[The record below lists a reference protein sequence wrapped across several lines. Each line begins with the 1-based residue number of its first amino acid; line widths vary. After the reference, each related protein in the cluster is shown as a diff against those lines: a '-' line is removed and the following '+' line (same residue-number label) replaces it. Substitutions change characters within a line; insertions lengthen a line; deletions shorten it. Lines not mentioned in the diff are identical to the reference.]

1 MTLFSKG
8 RSALLCAVLA
18 SGACGI
24 IPAQSAPTKA
34 APVRIVDGW
43 YAHNATLIMLGAV
56 DRIVGS
62 VVTPARFPWMIC
74 VAPSLRQARIFDS
87 MALNA
92 EAVLALHPDL
102 VFVTRDSGVAP
113 SLEAVGLDVA
123 PVGFTDFGGM
133 LRTIDDTA
141 SRLGTKLAREQAA
154 SYRADFEKVLARGAR
169 APAASRHRILH
180 IASLDPLTV
189 DGDRSIVDEW
199 IRDAGGVNAAQNVHG
214 NKRPVSMEQILS
226 WNPEIIILGADAGST
241 DVLSGD
247 PLWSRLSAVQGHRVF
262 RNPSGVFNWD
272 RYSPELMLQLIWA
285 RRIIRD
291 GHIDRGAMI
300 TQIQSFY
307 EKFYRH
313 PIDENEAARILD
325 ARPPEAEKCH

>member
-1 MTLFSKG
+1 MTVVSLG
-8 RSALLCAVLA
+8 RSALLCALLAFGA
-18 SGACGI
+18 SGI
-24 IPAQSAPTKA
+24 TPAQSAPLKG
-34 APVRIVDGW
+34 APARIVDGW

-56 DRIVGS
+56 DRVVGS
-62 VVTPARFPWMIC
+62 VITPARFPWMVC

-133 LRTIDDTA
+133 LKTIDDTA
-141 SRLGTKLAREQAA
+141 SRLGTKLARDQAA
-154 SYRADFEKVLARGAR
+154 AYRADFEKVLAQGAS
-169 APAASRHRILH
+169 ASAASRPRILH

-199 IRDAGGVNAAQNVHG
+199 IRDAGGINAAQNVHG

-226 WNPEIIILGADAGST
+226 WNPEIIILGADAGSV
-241 DVLSGD
+241 DVLNGD
-247 PLWSRLSAVQGHRVF
+247 ALWARLVAVQSHHVF
-262 RNPSGVFNWD
+262 RNPAGVFNWD

-285 RRIIRD
+285 RQIIRD

-300 TQIQSFY
+300 GQIQSFY
-307 EKFYRH
+307 GKFYRH
-313 PIDENEAARILD
+313 PIDKNEAARILD
-325 ARPPEAEKCH
+325 AQPPMAEKCR